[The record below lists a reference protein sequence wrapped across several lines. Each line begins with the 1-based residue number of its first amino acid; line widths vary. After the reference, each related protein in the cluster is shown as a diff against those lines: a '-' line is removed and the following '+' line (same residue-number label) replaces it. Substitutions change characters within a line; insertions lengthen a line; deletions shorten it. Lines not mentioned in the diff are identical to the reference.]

1 MHRLGYVTLTDARR
15 ADSVVAMATPAVRT
29 RRWTRVEYE
38 RLVDLGVFKPGER
51 LELLD
56 GLLVVR
62 EPQSASHSATI
73 RAVEEALRTAFGTG
87 WDVRVQLPIA
97 LDDESEPEPDI
108 AVVPGSYRDY
118 HREHP
123 TRAVLVV
130 EVAGASLAYDRR
142 HKGVAY
148 ARAGIPEY
156 WIVNRVDDVVEVY
169 RAPAAPEVA
178 RVGWAYSD
186 VQRLE
191 HGDVVSPLAAPAA
204 RIAVSDL
211 LP

>member
-1 MHRLGYVTLTDARR
+1 
-15 ADSVVAMATPAVRT
+15 MATPDVRT
-29 RRWTRVEYE
+29 YRWSRVEYE

-62 EPQSASHSATI
+62 EPQSAPHSATI
-73 RAVEEALRTAFGTG
+73 RAVEEALRAAFGTG
-87 WDVRVQLPIA
+87 WDVRGQLPIA

-108 AVVPGSYRDY
+108 AVVPGSYREY
-118 HREHP
+118 RQEHP

-130 EVAGASLAYDRR
+130 EVAGSSLAYDRR
-142 HKGVAY
+142 HKGAAY

-156 WIVNRVDDVVEVY
+156 WIVNRVDDVLEVY
-169 RAPAAPEVA
+169 RTPAASELAPS
-178 RVGWAYSD
+178 GWLYTN
-186 VQRLE
+186 VRRLGR
-191 HGDVVSPLAAPAA
+191 GDVVSPLAAPAA